1 VLFLSSEL
9 AARITGQALIVDGGT
24 TIRSLWGMTPEVID
38 RFRGF

>member
-1 VLFLSSEL
+1 MLFLSSEL